1 MQILESELLF
11 EEGRPPIGEGGFAKV
26 VRARYTPAG
35 SPAGFPGRM
44 VAVKSARI
52 DYVKGVTGISEGVQA
67 DLLKEVAKLG
77 SLHHENIIN
86 LFGVCFHAD
95 GTLSVVL
102 QLADGDLLDAIDAAT
117 GGKVPLNLQLKFGL
131 DVARGLAYL
140 HTPDPSSN
148 PPKPVTVHCD
158 IKPANV
164 LVLKG
169 VAKLADFGLAKTLST
184 SLASC
189 VKNSFSATGPIGVR
203 CPPPPPPPTCLPLSS
218 LFRALRAIR
227 LTTGTPFT
235 SFFHRPLS
243 TWRPRTTTLA
253 RRTTGS
259 RLLTSS
265 RWAWCFPSWQRAR
278 RRLRTTW
285 RRRAAGGPWSSTPS
299 CV

>member
-1 MQILESELLF
+1 MAANGGGGGGGGARAHPNVGPGRAGRPVMQILESELLF

-203 CPPPPPPPTCLPLSS
+203 CPPPRPPPPVFRSLPFSARCARFASPPARLSP
-218 LFRALRAIR
+218 LF
-227 LTTGTPFT
+227 
-235 SFFHRPLS
+235 S
-243 TWRPRTTTLA
+243 TDL
-253 RRTTGS
+253 
-259 RLLTSS
+259 
-265 RWAWCFPSWQRAR
+265 
-278 RRLRTTW
+278 
-285 RRRAAGGPWSSTPS
+285 
-299 CV
+299 